1 MLRKSFLL
9 IGVLISLAAA
19 GQNKSLD
26 LLLSDSS
33 MTHASVSFCILNA
46 SDGKLVFEHNS
57 QKSLIPASTMKLVTS
72 SAALELLGPELTFK
86 TTIGYTGTLDRK
98 SGRLHGDIVI
108 RGGGDPVLGSEYF
121 KDHYGD
127 FTGIWLTQIMK
138 AGIKQIDGRIITDDS
153 RYDYQP
159 VPAGWLWED
168 SGNYYGAGAHGLSV
182 FDNTYEIHFRTG
194 AENSYPVLTKIVP
207 EICRK
212 DLKNMLVSSG
222 YSDKGYV
229 FAAPYSNSGWIAG
242 SIPVNR
248 NDFVLKASIPDP
260 PLLLAE
266 IIDNKLDSAGIIVSG
281 KPSTARLEKDF
292 SVKELTVVSETISP
306 PLSAMIEVLNHES
319 VNLIAEHL
327 VKELGREYRGHGS
340 TASGIEAVYEF
351 LDMAGIPSDG
361 LFMEDGSGLSP
372 LNSINSEVIA
382 KLLFHM
388 KIRGKYFDDFYS
400 SLPEAGK
407 EGTLKSRFHDPLF
420 ERNLRAK
427 SGSMTRVISY
437 AGYFRASSGKDLI
450 FCIIINNYS
459 GPSQQIIAGIESVV
473 KETILDE

>member
-1 MLRKSFLL
+1 MFRKSIVL

-19 GQNKSLD
+19 GQKKSLD
-26 LLLSDSS
+26 ILLSDST
-33 MTHASVSFCILNA
+33 MTHASVSLCILNA
-46 SDGKLVFEHNS
+46 SEGEPVFEYYS
-57 QKSLIPASTMKLVTS
+57 QKSLIPASTMKLLTS

-98 SGRLHGDIVI
+98 TGRLQGDIVI

-121 KDHYGD
+121 KDHYGN
-127 FTGIWLTQIMK
+127 FTGTWITQIRK
-138 AGIKQIDGRIITDDS
+138 SGIKQVEGRIITDDS

-168 SGNYYGAGAHGLSV
+168 PGNYYGAGAHGLSV

-194 AENSYPVLTKIVP
+194 AENSFPVLTRIVP
-207 EICRK
+207 EICRNA
-212 DLKNMLVSSG
+212 LTNMLISSG
-222 YSDKGYV
+222 YSDQGYV

-248 NDFVLKASIPDP
+248 DDFVLKASIPDP
-260 PLLLAE
+260 PLLLAK
-266 IIDNKLDSAGIIVSG
+266 ILDIKLDSAGITVSG
-281 KPSTARLEKDF
+281 NPSTARLEKDF
-292 SVKELTVVSETISP
+292 SVRELTVVSETISP
-306 PLSAMIEVLNHES
+306 PLGEIIEVLNHES

-340 TASGIEAVYEF
+340 TAAGIEAVYEF
-351 LDMAGIPSDG
+351 LVSGGVSVDG

-372 LNSINSEVIA
+372 LNSINSGAMA

-388 KIRGKYFDDFYS
+388 KKRAKYFDYFYS

-407 EGTLKSRFHDPLF
+407 EGTLKNRFHDPLF

-437 AGYFRASSGKDLI
+437 AGYFRASSGKELI

-459 GPSQQIIAGIESVV
+459 GSSQQIIAGIESVI
-473 KETILDE
+473 KETIIGK